1 MKTNFSLEENPFLF
15 NTFEFPLQLQNML
28 TIKVPQ
34 CEPKY
39 LKVNSRKQARLE
51 DFKH

>member
-1 MKTNFSLEENPFLF
+1 MKTFVSLEENPFLI

-28 TIKVPQ
+28 PIKVPQ

-39 LKVNSRKQARLE
+39 LKRNSRKQARLE